1 MNSTTSKSSDE
12 RLCIRTCNSS
22 LQVACGEFVL
32 AADNA
37 SALMAEPSISKTLFF
52 YGQVHNYSGP
62 LRVRISLVTKNSPYK
77 PHPHELVGK
86 DCKHGYY
93 EADLQERRI
102 HR

>member
-1 MNSTTSKSSDE
+1 MAVSEHPPS
-12 RLCIRTCNSS
+12 
-22 LQVACGEFVL
+22 Q
-32 AADNA
+32 
-37 SALMAEPSISKTLFF
+37 SALKNAFWNHLSMTYFLP
-52 YGQVHNYSGP
+52 QVHNYSGP
-62 LRVRISLVTKNSPYK
+62 LRVRISLVTKNAPHK